1 MNVKTIMNLGL
12 LSGAMFFASCGN
24 TSNEDESTEINALA
38 ELEDQ
43 AFQQEVSEEEE
54 RLENYIKE
62 ISPKIEAANDEDL
75 ESLKTAKIE
84 AVNMLLELRAD
95 YINLTDETAAKW
107 VVFQEGINNLVK
119 SAEEEIN
126 YAQDLD
132 EDSSDS

>member
-1 MNVKTIMNLGL
+1 MNFKTIMNLGL

-24 TSNEDESTEINALA
+24 TSKVDESTEINALS

-54 RLENYIKE
+54 RLENYIKD
-62 ISPKIEAANDEDL
+62 ITLKIESAEDADV
-75 ESLKTAKIE
+75 ESLKAAKTD

-95 YINLTDETAAKW
+95 YTNLSDESAAKW

-119 SAEEEIN
+119 SSEEESN
-126 YAQDLD
+126 YAQDMD

>member
-1 MNVKTIMNLGL
+1 MNVKTIMNLGM
-12 LSGAMFFASCGN
+12 LSGALFFASCGDA
-24 TSNEDESTEINALA
+24 TKVDESTEINALA

-62 ISPKIEAANDEDL
+62 ISLKIEAANEEDV
-75 ESLKTAKIE
+75 ESLKTAKKE

-119 SAEEEIN
+119 PAEEEIN

>member
-12 LSGAMFFASCGN
+12 LSGAMFFASCGD
-24 TSNEDESTEINALA
+24 TTKVDESTEINALA

-43 AFQQEVSEEEE
+43 AFQQEVSEEES

-62 ISPKIEAANDEDL
+62 ISLKIESANEEDV
-75 ESLKTAKIE
+75 ESLKTAKTE
-84 AVNMLLELRAD
+84 AVNMLLQLRAD
-95 YINLTDETAAKW
+95 FINLTDETAAKW

-119 SAEEEIN
+119 TAEEDMN
-126 YAQDLD
+126 YAQDMD